1 MTGYQALRT
10 NAAWRDLSAR
20 GRILVHGEDNARLLH
35 AMSSNHINA
44 LEDGQGCY
52 AFFLNAQGRIQSDA
66 TIMKCGADFLI
77 DTEASAHE
85 TLYALLDKFIIA
97 DDVTLEDL
105 AASHFEIGIE
115 GPAAMTAAAS
125 IGIPAPEQQSG
136 VASFEDGYVARLNE
150 TGSDGVRLIL
160 PRDAR
165 AAWIEKLTAIPEA
178 DEAAWEVVRR
188 ENGKPRFGV
197 EILEKHLIQET
208 RLMHGVHFSKGCY
221 LGQEIV
227 ERVRARGAVH
237 KGLASIS
244 IATQKPPLEEEELCG
259 GGTRAGV
266 LLGASYSPAEGC
278 CVGFAMLG
286 VDYLTG
292 EKHISCDGAEVKI
305 RASSAFAARA

>member
-1 MTGYQALRT
+1 MVGYEALRT
-10 NAAWRDLSAR
+10 AAAWRELSSR

-35 AMSSNHINA
+35 AMSSNHVDA

-66 TIMKCGADFLI
+66 TILKCGADFLI
-77 DTEASAHE
+77 DTEATAHE
-85 TLYALLDKFIIA
+85 TLFAHLDKFIIA

-105 AASHFEIGIE
+105 AVSHFEIGIE
-115 GPAAMTAAAS
+115 GPGAVAIAALLGVPVPAVAN
-125 IGIPAPEQQSG
+125 GI
-136 VASFEDGYVARLNE
+136 VAFAGGFAARLNE

-160 PRDAR
+160 PVAER
-165 AAWIEKLTAIPEA
+165 ASWLEKLSGVPEA
-178 DEAAWEVVRR
+178 DEAAWETVRA

-237 KGLASIS
+237 KGLAAVS
-244 IATQKPPLEEEELCG
+244 IALTQAPSLDSELCG
-259 GGTRAGV
+259 GGSQAGH
-266 LLGASYSPAEGC
+266 LLSAVYSPALGH
-278 CVGFAMLG
+278 CVGFAILG
-286 VDYLTG
+286 TDYLAG
-292 EKHISCDGAEVKI
+292 DKHISCMGAEVKV
-305 RASSAFAARA
+305 RASSVFAAR